1 MTSAS
6 VTRRNLNVALR
17 TYAETTIKGVIQ
29 PQGTN
34 LNGLSI
40 GNYAKYAHT
49 FFTADVIYEGDQI
62 EDANHDV
69 YEVLNVQAYWWLDA
83 FSHYVCELLKTV
95 DATLKVLTLGAQ
107 DAVTGLYALSY
118 SAGSTI
124 TMNLAPKGQSMIQ
137 TALGYHS
144 KYEMSGV
151 TSAIVC
157 EGDRVEDASGVTY
170 EIKQVAYYPTKRSTA
185 FSYAVCA
192 LELLPTEGLTS
203 TAYTA
208 STVDDPRYRTKVW
221 LDTYLTAASLPA
233 FITAY
238 DNPKYPITRVFIG
251 KAIDVVYSIGEPVS
265 TAIYQS
271 DKSIYG
277 YEENVPVT
285 ICAIDKNVKG
295 TVLNW
300 QAETELRKICEDHP
314 FGVNSIRVAGV
325 RRGKTERVG
334 SFVVYSTELTLIYRR
349 DKA

>member
-29 PQGTN
+29 PQGSN
-34 LNGLSI
+34 LNGLPI
-40 GNYAKYAHT
+40 GNYAKFAHT

-124 TMNLAPKGQSMIQ
+124 TMNLAPKGQSITQ
-137 TALGYHS
+137 TVLGYHN

-151 TSAIVC
+151 TSAIVY
-157 EGDRVEDASGVTY
+157 EGDRVVDASGNTY
-170 EIKQVAYYPTKRSTA
+170 EIKQVSYYPTKRSTA

-192 LELLPTEGLTS
+192 LELLPLEGLVS
-203 TAYTA
+203 TAYAA

-221 LDTYLTAASLPA
+221 LDTYLTATNLPA

-238 DNPKYPITRVFIG
+238 AFPPRYPITRVFKD
-251 KAIDVVYSIGEPVS
+251 KAIDVVFSIGEPVS
-265 TAIYQS
+265 KPTYQP

-277 YEENVPVT
+277 YEENIPIT
-285 ICAIDKNVKG
+285 ICAIDKDVKG
-295 TVLNW
+295 TVLKW
-300 QAETELRKICEDHP
+300 QAEAELRKICEDHP
-314 FGVNSIRVAGV
+314 FGSLRMLDS
-325 RRGKTERVG
+325 RRDKTEYIG
-334 SFVVYSTELTLIYRR
+334 SFVVYSTELIITYRR
-349 DKA
+349 TTA